1 MQSTGTE
8 VRQPAPKYGESTTRL
23 ILAIDR
29 GVYQAA
35 RHWLIWVGAIMFL
48 TIGLAILAPVL
59 VATGHPGLA
68 RPIYFYFHFFCHQR
82 PDRSFHLGG
91 EKMACCERCAA
102 MYGTLA
108 IGSLCFV
115 ALRSK
120 MRPPKMR
127 YIAYLSIPMAID
139 GLTQAIGFR
148 ESNWEL
154 RVFTGALFGAGICWL
169 LYPFLERGFA
179 ETREQLETRFD
190 RLAAQGRAKPLRS
203 A

>member
-1 MQSTGTE
+1 MQKSE
-8 VRQPAPKYGESTTRL
+8 VRQAPKYGETTTRL

-29 GVYQAA
+29 GVYVAIK
-35 RHWLIWVGAIMFL
+35 HWMVWVGAIMFM
-48 TIGLAILAPVL
+48 TIGFAILAPIL

-82 PDRSFHLGG
+82 SDRSFHIGG

-108 IGSLCFV
+108 IGGMCFA
-115 ALRSK
+115 ALRHRI
-120 MRPPKMR
+120 RPPKMR
-127 YIAYLSIPMAID
+127 YLTYLAIPMAID
-139 GLTQAIGFR
+139 GFSQAFGLR

-154 RVFTGALFGAGICWL
+154 RVITGALFGIGICWL
-169 LYPFLERGFA
+169 LYPFLEKGFM
-179 ETREQLETRFD
+179 ESREQLETRFD

-203 A
+203 G